1 MESELIAGIASLP
14 SPSDR
19 SCNQLHI
26 QRHRG
31 AGKKEK
37 KGKRKKRSTA
47 KPGPISIHQG
57 LRDNSQRHCGVTWP
71 PIIAREMNR
80 KFSMYKGSEMEEPN
94 AGGFD
99 IRSNGKYIEVRGKIS
114 RANIAGV

>member
-14 SPSDR
+14 DR

-31 AGKKEK
+31 AEK
-37 KGKRKKRSTA
+37 KKKKSTA

-80 KFSMYKGSEMEEPN
+80 KFSIYKGSWAGLEEPN
-94 AGGFD
+94 AVVLNS
-99 IRSNGKYIEVRGKIS
+99 REWKI
-114 RANIAGV
+114 

>member
-14 SPSDR
+14 DR

-26 QRHRG
+26 QRRRG
-31 AGKKEK
+31 AEK
-37 KGKRKKRSTA
+37 GGEKSAA

-80 KFSMYKGSEMEEPN
+80 KFSIYKRERWVGGPN
-94 AGGFD
+94 HAVVLN
-99 IRSNGKYIEVRGKIS
+99 SHEWKIQ
-114 RANIAGV
+114 R

>member
-14 SPSDR
+14 DR

-26 QRHRG
+26 QRRRG
-31 AGKKEK
+31 AEEGGGEEK
-37 KGKRKKRSTA
+37 SAA

-80 KFSMYKGSEMEEPN
+80 KFSIYKRERDGWVGGPN
-94 AGGFD
+94 QTRWFLN
-99 IRSNGKYIEVRGKIS
+99 SHEWKIQ
-114 RANIAGV
+114 R